1 MDVHQIR
8 LHRKPGV
15 NRKPRLNKKTSLHK
29 KQAGAAA
36 VEFALIAM
44 VFLSLLMGILEFG
57 RVLFTYNAA
66 VEATRYGAR
75 VAVVCDMGSAAIVS
89 KMQLI
94 LPAIANANVSVTYE
108 PSACVQNTCQRVKVK
123 IQGLNVTPMI
133 PVLNVTLPVPS
144 SETSLLRES
153 MASSIGGAS
162 NPVCS

>member
-1 MDVHQIR
+1 M
-8 LHRKPGV
+8 
-15 NRKPRLNKKTSLHK
+15 NRMQTRGRGR
-29 KQAGAAA
+29 QEGAAA
-36 VEFALIAM
+36 VEFALIAIL
-44 VFLSLLMGILEFG
+44 FFSLLMGIIEFG

-75 VAVVCDMGSAAIVS
+75 VAVVCDIGSTAVVS

-94 LPAIANANVSVTYE
+94 LPAIATANVAVTYE
-108 PSACVQNTCQRVKVK
+108 PTACVQATCQRVKVK
-123 IQGLNVTPMI
+123 IQGLSVTPLI

-153 MASSIGGAS
+153 LANSIGGAN

>member
-1 MDVHQIR
+1 MIRHQTIFR
-8 LHRKPGV
+8 
-15 NRKPRLNKKTSLHK
+15 K

-36 VEFALIAM
+36 VEFALIAIL
-44 VFLSLLMGILEFG
+44 FFSLLLGILEFG

-75 VAVVCDMGSAAIVS
+75 VAVVCDIGSTAIVS
-89 KMQLI
+89 RMQLI
-94 LPAIANANVSVTYE
+94 LPALATTNVAVTYE
-108 PSACVQNTCQRVKVK
+108 PTACVQNTCERVKVK
-123 IQGLNVTPMI
+123 IQGLNVTPLI

-153 MASSIGGAS
+153 LASAIGGAN